1 MAQQHVSILRE
12 EAEAQRGCAAYLRLH
27 SKTGGI
33 NSQAQ
38 TQRLCGSQNRRVGE
52 MDGVVD
58 CCFAW
63 MSGTLGKGCMS
74 LFGFPR
80 AHLEALGRLLRRC
93 FEPEQATA
101 ASSFPLRPPGSLV
114 GRQEENGQGR
124 REKGE
129 SKGLCDGPQ
138 SQGQVCR
145 RKRTFV
151 ECFLRAGLLLCVN
164 SHEFFANLLC
174 G

>member
-1 MAQQHVSILRE
+1 MAHQHVPILRE

-27 SKTGGI
+27 SKTVGI

-58 CCFAW
+58 CCSAW
-63 MSGTLGKGCMS
+63 MSGTLGKGCLS

-93 FEPEQATA
+93 VEPEQATA
-101 ASSFPLRPPGSLV
+101 VSSFPLRPPGSLV
-114 GRQEENGQGR
+114 GRQKENGQGR

-129 SKGLCDGPQ
+129 SKGLWDGPQ

-145 RKRTFV
+145 GKRTFA
-151 ECFLRAGLLLCVN
+151 ECLLLAGSLLCVN